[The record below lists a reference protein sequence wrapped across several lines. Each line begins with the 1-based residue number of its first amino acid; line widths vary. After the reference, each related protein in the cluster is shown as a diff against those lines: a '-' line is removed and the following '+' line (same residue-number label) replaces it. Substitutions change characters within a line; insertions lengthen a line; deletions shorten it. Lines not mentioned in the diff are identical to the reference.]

1 MLDTSYSNK
10 FDNTTSSHTVNAS
23 YRVGD
28 RDNMFNVGISY
39 KYTELDSKQI
49 YPQVASVSKNFN
61 NVLPNLMWRKKIS
74 AKSTINIM
82 YRANTNTPSI
92 SQLQNVVN
100 NSNSLLLTTG
110 NPDLK
115 QQVTNMLSARYSYT
129 NTKKSTSF
137 FANLFL
143 QQADNYIATA
153 TYSPKSDSLLNNGT
167 ILYKGAQLSRP
178 VNVDGYMSLR
188 SFLTYAMP
196 LKFMKSSLNLN
207 GGFSYSKTPG
217 LVNYLRTTS
226 NNYTYNGGVVIASNI
241 SQYIDFNVSYNASFT
256 DTKNSNVTSLNTHYV
271 TQTAGAQLNLL
282 SKKGWF
288 IQNDVSN
295 TSNSGLTAGYNQ
307 SYWLW
312 NAGIGKKFLKNQAG
326 ELKLSVFDLL
336 KQNQSITRTVDPTY
350 IADVRNDVL
359 RQYFMLTFTY
369 KLKNF
374 GTPKPASNNFD
385 RNNGMGP
392 GGNRP
397 F

>member
-1 MLDTSYSNK
+1 M
-10 FDNTTSSHTVNAS
+10 
-23 YRVGD
+23 
-28 RDNMFNVGISY
+28 
-39 KYTELDSKQI
+39 
-49 YPQVASVSKNFN
+49 
-61 NVLPNLMWRKKIS
+61 
-74 AKSTINIM
+74 
-82 YRANTNTPSI
+82 
-92 SQLQNVVN
+92 
-100 NSNSLLLTTG
+100 
-110 NPDLK
+110 
-115 QQVTNMLSARYSYT
+115 
-129 NTKKSTSF
+129 
-137 FANLFL
+137 
-143 QQADNYIATA
+143 
-153 TYSPKSDSLLNNGT
+153 
-167 ILYKGAQLSRP
+167 
-178 VNVDGYMSLR
+178 NVDGYMSLR